1 MNIRKLKK
9 DVKDFLVQD
18 INDYA
23 AIELT
28 RASFAK
34 YYNEKNILSLNIDD
48 YVIGKGNNT
57 TFCYK
62 LEYGMTSI
70 GEIRGATAD
79 KYWVYFDDKAKTY
92 RTLKRFNSNQ
102 TLAFN
107 DVKNE
112 ILSIIINAQNTDL
125 VQVEKSK
132 VCATIR
138 RKLAYIYNPN
148 NFLPIYMENDLKHF
162 LNGLE
167 ISIPNDFINQQLE
180 LISWKK
186 SCGIKEIVNWSLL
199 QFSRFLYFVFGKPL
213 KNAEKIADEILQEEI
228 YKNPKQAARTLP
240 KDYLGKKPMV
250 NIAGHSVYP
259 RNPIVAENAI
269 RNSGFQCQYDSAHKS
284 FTSKRTGKKY
294 LEPHHLIPL
303 SYHSKYNSSLDVP
316 ENIVALCSD
325 CHNCVHYGKDAKKI
339 LTKLYNYKI
348 KELNSIGITITLDE
362 LLRMY
367 KEK

>member
-9 DVKDFLVQD
+9 AVKEFLTQDV
-18 INDYA
+18 NDYFE
-23 AIELT
+23 IEKA
-28 RASFAK
+28 RSSFENQ
-34 YYNEKNILSLNIDD
+34 YNEKNILNLNIDD

-79 KYWVYFDDKAKTY
+79 KYWVYYDDKAKTY
-92 RTLKRFNSNQ
+92 ETLKRFKPNYSI
-102 TLAFN
+102 AF
-107 DVKNE
+107 DEVKKE
-112 ILSIIINAQNTDL
+112 ISSIIINAKNTDL
-125 VQVEKSK
+125 AQIENSK

-228 YKNPKQAARTLP
+228 YKNARTL
-240 KDYLGKKPMV
+240 
-250 NIAGHSVYP
+250 
-259 RNPIVAENAI
+259 
-269 RNSGFQCQYDSAHKS
+269 
-284 FTSKRTGKKY
+284 
-294 LEPHHLIPL
+294 
-303 SYHSKYNSSLDVP
+303 
-316 ENIVALCSD
+316 
-325 CHNCVHYGKDAKKI
+325 
-339 LTKLYNYKI
+339 
-348 KELNSIGITITLDE
+348 KE
-362 LLRMY
+362 
-367 KEK
+367 

>member
-1 MNIRKLKK
+1 MNIKNLKQC
-9 DVKDFLVQD
+9 VKEFLAQD
-18 INDYA
+18 INDYST
-23 AIELT
+23 IEST
-28 RASFAK
+28 RDSFAK
-34 YYNEKNILSLNIDD
+34 DYNEKNILNLDIDD

-62 LEYGMTSI
+62 LEYAMTNI

-148 NFLPIYMENDLKHF
+148 NFLPIYMESDLKYF
-162 LNGLE
+162 LNGLGV
-167 ISIPNDFINQQLE
+167 SIPYDFINQQLE

-199 QFSRFLYFVFGKPL
+199 QFSRFLYFTFGKPL
-213 KNAEKIADEILQEEI
+213 KDSEKIADELLQEEI
-228 YKNPKQAARTLP
+228 YKSSKRFSTTLP
-240 KDYLGKKPMV
+240 SNYTDKKPIV
-250 NIAGHSVYP
+250 NIAGHAVYP
-259 RNPIVAENAI
+259 RNPKIAEKVIAA
-269 RNSGFQCQYDSAHKS
+269 SGFQCQYDSLHKS

-303 SYHSKYNSSLDVP
+303 SYHGKFNTSLDVP
-316 ENIVALCSD
+316 ENIVALCSN

-339 LTKLYNYKI
+339 LTKLYNDKI
-348 KELNSIGITITLDE
+348 KELNSIGITITLNE
-362 LLRMY
+362 LLKMY
-367 KEK
+367 KEI